1 MDKKIFVMSILST
14 FMLIGCGNETD
25 NNQESS
31 NDVEQTQVAE
41 EQSDNT
47 IDVESNSEP
56 KDEYDEVDSR
66 IDRIFFAKSILDDSF
81 KGIGRVSYDYQY
93 DIIQIMPT
101 EPGFIKDIYRMM
113 SGDANSNA
121 WDSLSDNVAEMSIVI
136 SEIVDSDIKVAVLVP
151 ESEDKILLLVRDGTV
166 IYNFI
171 DEI

>member
-1 MDKKIFVMSILST
+1 MNKKVFLMSILST
-14 FMLIGCGNETD
+14 LMIVGCGNETD
-25 NNQESS
+25 DNQEST
-31 NDVEQTQVAE
+31 NEVEQTQVIE
-41 EQSDNT
+41 KQSDT
-47 IDVESNSEP
+47 TVEVENNSES
-56 KDEYDEVDSR
+56 KDEYDEIDSR

-136 SEIVDSDIKVAVLVP
+136 SEIVDSDIKVAILVP
-151 ESEDKILLLVRDGTV
+151 ENEDKILLLVRDGTV